1 MNKTTQTTHWK
12 RWIAT
17 GAMTACAVSLQ
28 ACGDVVGA
36 DSAEADDGT
45 TQVAAAAPAC
55 SSCGTITSITPVKVD
70 GDTSGAGAVAGAII
84 GGVVG
89 HQFGSGSGNDA
100 ATAAGAVG
108 GAVAGNEVEKRRN
121 SSTIYKVSIDMESGG
136 SQTVNLASSAG
147 FSVGDEVRVSGD
159 QLVHI

>member
-1 MNKTTQTTHWK
+1 MNQSNKAL
-12 RWIAT
+12 RWERWVAA
-17 GAMTACAVSLQ
+17 GLMTACAVSLQ
-28 ACGDVVGA
+28 ACGDVDGSSA
-36 DSAEADDGT
+36 DAADVNDSSTEVAEAC
-45 TQVAAAAPAC
+45 A
-55 SSCGTITSITPVKVD
+55 SCGTIQAITPVKVD

-121 SSTIYKVSIDMESGG
+121 TSTVYEVTIDMESGG
-136 SQTVNLASSAG
+136 NRTVNLASASG

-159 QLVHI
+159 RLVHI

>member
-1 MNKTTQTTHWK
+1 MNKSNHSTHWN
-12 RWIAT
+12 RWIAA
-17 GAMTACAVSLQ
+17 GAMAACAISLQ

-36 DSAEADDGT
+36 YSDEADQGAS
-45 TQVAAAAPAC
+45 QVAAAEAC
-55 SSCGTITSITPVKVD
+55 NRCGTITAITPVKVD
-70 GDTSGAGAVAGAII
+70 GEASGAGAVAGAII

-108 GAVAGNEVEKRRN
+108 GAVAGNEVEKHRN
-121 SSTIYKVSIDMESGG
+121 SSTIYEVTIDLESGG
-136 SQTVNLASSAG
+136 SQTVNLASATG